1 MRCAHYALTPTTPV
15 RAVRCR
21 RRARLR
27 VQVGARVWA
36 VCAPCLGALR
46 ALWGE
51 GLRVRHRLDRSPTAR
66 RDRTPPGAAG
76 RRVARGAAGDYG
88 AV

>member
-1 MRCAHYALTPTTPV
+1 MRCAHYALTPTLPV

-27 VQVGARVWA
+27 VRCGTERVWA
-36 VCAPCLGALR
+36 VCAPCCEALR

-51 GLRVRHRLDRSPTAR
+51 GLRVV
-66 RDRTPPGAAG
+66 GAAP
-76 RRVARGAAGDYG
+76 AGQEPDSET
-88 AV
+88 

>member
-1 MRCAHYALTPTTPV
+1 MSAPTTPV

-51 GLRVRHRLDRSPTAR
+51 GLRAVMAETWREME
-66 RDRTPPGAAG
+66 GG
-76 RRVARGAAGDYG
+76 R
-88 AV
+88 

>member
-46 ALWGE
+46 VLWGE
-51 GLRVRHRLDRSPTAR
+51 GLREV
-66 RDRTPPGAAG
+66 GAAP
-76 RRVARGAAGDYG
+76 AGQEPDRET
-88 AV
+88 